1 MEAAGTTVKGKLGW
15 LEVSQARDQR
25 KPEAE
30 DWPWNTPQRALGSL
44 CTPGGTGSR
53 SFCLGTPEWFS
64 AETDVRGVK
73 REFLGIST
81 QKGEETFKNVKEVIS
96 GPS

>member
-1 MEAAGTTVKGKLGW
+1 MEAAEQRSKESWGGLKSPRPETRG
-15 LEVSQARDQR
+15 SQT
-25 KPEAE
+25 EAE

-53 SFCLGTPEWFS
+53 SFCLGTQEWFS

-81 QKGEETFKNVKEVIS
+81 QK
-96 GPS
+96 